1 MKYAAAALICALL
14 TGCEALAA
22 PTPAAPTPSAPL
34 RVVEVLDGDTLRVE
48 TSTGD
53 RVRVRVLGIDAPEE
67 AKDDVP
73 AECGASEARDALAA
87 LVDDQRVGLT
97 TDARSD
103 TEDRY
108 GRRLAYVDVDGLDVG
123 AALVEAGWAAAW
135 YPSSAVEPERYRH
148 YRKAQERAQRSRV
161 GLWGYCDAVGRP

>member
-14 TGCEALAA
+14 TGCEALAP
-22 PTPAAPTPSAPL
+22 PTPAASTPDAPL

-123 AALVEAGWAAAW
+123 NALIEAGMAAAW
-135 YPSSAVEPERYRH
+135 HPRTAPAPERWNTYLA
-148 YRKAQERAQRSRV
+148 AQLLAQDAGK
-161 GLWGYCDAVGRP
+161 GLWATCPAIGR